1 MRDVILLVR
10 VMKLFVRLLNGVLS

>member
-10 VMKLFVRLLNGVLS
+10 VMKLSVKLGNGALN